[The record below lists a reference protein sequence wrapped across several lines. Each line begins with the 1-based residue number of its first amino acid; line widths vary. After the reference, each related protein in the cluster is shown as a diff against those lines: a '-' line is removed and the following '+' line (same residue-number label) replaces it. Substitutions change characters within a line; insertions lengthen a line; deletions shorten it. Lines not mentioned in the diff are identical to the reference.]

1 MWKTQLLIST
11 MNNPIEDK
19 TLQILERSSE
29 IIKELPHS
37 ASWLEEVNK
46 LKLQVHKP
54 CVLAIG
60 GRVKAGKSTF
70 LNTLLG
76 ENLAMV
82 GETETTATINRFVYG
97 TPADPSKPI
106 KVVYKNGTEE
116 FVARSFMDSLQN
128 NDSQMATK
136 RKAILYFEHTLPH
149 PILKDIILVDT
160 PGTDAVVADHEDAAK
175 QAFFDTAEDKSLRAE
190 HDAQTKDL
198 VAKADAVIY
207 LVGAVAN
214 SSNQQFLDNFKQA
227 CDGSS
232 ALNAIGVIS
241 RIDEEEQLLLNSAEQ
256 ARYVAQSLREQVSNV
271 MPVSACLY
279 STLKNYSNQFD
290 SWKKW
295 LSTIPEEVFD
305 RYLIGSEG
313 GWNGRYDSALCK
325 KYPNLISADIRNRM
339 KGDIPWGVFR
349 AIAKRLYTCSVEQ
362 AVVEL
367 YQLAN
372 FDEVKRTLQEQFF
385 NRSKA
390 IRCTVLLN
398 KLSKLLMQIRHE
410 ALTDMEK
417 RTFKAV
423 DWRKLITTYIAPKN
437 SVAANEIIEFINEN
451 IKTQEDI
458 ARIEQTIIQDLVRP
472 LEMLVLEIQS
482 LNLDYKMLKQVQ
494 LFKERFSE
502 ENYQELCELFGMYG
516 EKPTKTQDEKI
527 NRQMFWQ
534 GKSIRYADP
543 QMRDIA
549 SYAAASYGKL

>member
-1 MWKTQLLIST
+1 

-37 ASWLEEVNK
+37 ASWLDEVNK
-46 LKLQVHKP
+46 LKVQVQKP

-128 NDSQMATK
+128 NDSKMASK

-175 QAFFDTAEDKSLRAE
+175 QAFFDDKELRAE

-232 ALNAIGVIS
+232 ALNAIGFIS
-241 RIDEEEQLLLNSAEQ
+241 RIDEEEELLLHSAEQ

-305 RYLIGSEG
+305 RYLIRTEAGWSGSHD
-313 GWNGRYDSALCK
+313 NLLCK
-325 KYPNLISADIRNRM
+325 KHPNLISADIRNQM
-339 KGDIPWGVFR
+339 KGDISWGVFR
-349 AIAKRLYTCSVEQ
+349 AIAKRLYTCSTEQ
-362 AVVEL
+362 AVAEL

-398 KLSKLLMQIRHE
+398 KLNKLLMQIRHE
-410 ALTDMEK
+410 ALTDMKK

-423 DWRKLITTYIAPKN
+423 DWRKLITANIAPKN
-437 SVAANEIIEFINEN
+437 SIVANELIEFIN
-451 IKTQEDI
+451 
-458 ARIEQTIIQDLVRP
+458 
-472 LEMLVLEIQS
+472 
-482 LNLDYKMLKQVQ
+482 
-494 LFKERFSE
+494 
-502 ENYQELCELFGMYG
+502 
-516 EKPTKTQDEKI
+516 
-527 NRQMFWQ
+527 
-534 GKSIRYADP
+534 
-543 QMRDIA
+543 
-549 SYAAASYGKL
+549 